1 MTIAVNTGFADA
13 ERATVAQGLS
23 KVFADTYAVYLKTH
37 GYHWNVTGPTFQ
49 SFHTQFEGQYRE
61 QWEAPDD
68 VAERIQAL
76 GELAP
81 QAYSAF
87 ANLTAIKDG
96 RASLDSDAMVAE
108 LLHDHET
115 VVKTIRGAFAV
126 ADSAG
131 DEATMDLL
139 NARTATHEKHA
150 WMLRAT
156 LDVK

>member
-13 ERATVAQGLS
+13 ERATIAQGLS
-23 KVFADTYAVYLKTH
+23 KVLADTYAVYLKTH

-49 SFHTQFEGQYRE
+49 SLHTLFEGQYRE
-61 QWEAPDD
+61 QWEALDD
-68 VAERIQAL
+68 VAERIRAL

-96 RASLDSDAMVAE
+96 HASLDSDAMVAE

-115 VVKTIRGAFAV
+115 VVKTIRGAFVV

-139 NARTATHEKHA
+139 NARTAAHEKHA